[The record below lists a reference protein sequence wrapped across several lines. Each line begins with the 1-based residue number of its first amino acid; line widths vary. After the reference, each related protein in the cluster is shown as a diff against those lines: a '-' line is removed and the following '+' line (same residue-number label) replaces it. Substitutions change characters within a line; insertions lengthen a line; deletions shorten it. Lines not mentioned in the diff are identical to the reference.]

1 MMGAVNR
8 GREWIGSA
16 SKNRFTSPSL
26 QQVLQGQVMAAAW
39 QGQVMAAAWQGQV
52 MAAAW
57 QGQVM
62 AAAWQGQVMAAAWQG
77 QCGSREQ
84 PREGGWR
91 GRDTRSRASW
101 LRDSRSAILFAGP
114 PLSPRIPPTPA
125 ARSRHRRVPRWR
137 SSSHSKALFARSG
150 TDFLS
155 AMPGGRAV
163 RVLNVAEKP
172 SVARA
177 VAEIL
182 ARYGGGGVR
191 SREGRSVYNRIF
203 EFTKWHACDPLQLFD
218 APVYKAIPQL
228 FDASMHKAIPLVG
241 WEGLAGCVLTP
252 GTDRQ
257 GGTGGVALS
266 SKFPSSPAIP
276 LHHPDKAALEV
287 TLREEARRS
296 EQLVL
301 WLDCDREGE
310 NIAYEVMQEIDLR
323 IGASFTR
330 FQTMLLQNRF
340 DLPSPSADRKPVISY
355 GPCQVGPGQVG
366 PGQVGG
372 TWAGGTWAGGTW
384 AGGTCGQVG
393 PGQVGPGQMG
403 PGQVGP
409 GQVGPGQV
417 GSGQVG
423 PGQAGSPPHAGLCG
437 GALLGHTG
445 ARDETR
451 GVFLPSPC
459 SVCLP
464 VPYLPAF
471 LAPHPSFI
479 RQFPTLGFV
488 VERYWDILAHVEEP
502 FWAIHC
508 RHVQHSPPP
517 ATSAEFSW
525 QRGRLFDHHIAA
537 TLFEMCLD
545 NPVATVTSFLHVP
558 ALHWQVMEVAGS
570 ERCKFPPFPLNTV
583 ELQKRASRFLRMASE
598 HTMKIAEELYQQGF
612 MSYPRT
618 ETDSFP
624 PSMDLQALVS
634 EQASNSAWGDYAQRL
649 LDPAA
654 NLWRT
659 PGSGGHDDKAHP
671 PIHPTRASP
680 HGEPNWSQDHKVV
693 CLKAHPSMHPPHEG
707 AAPGA
712 GAWAREVEPE
722 AQGTC
727 GWSPKHKVRVGGAR
741 STSLTVPAAATNIIW
756 QLPTSSGSYQHHLA
770 ATNIIWQLP
779 TSSGSYQH
787 HLAATNIIWH
797 TVEEEVSY
805 NRLYELVVRHFLA
818 TVSQPAVGFETI
830 VTVDIAGE
838 AFSARGLMIT
848 ARNYLNVY
856 RYDSWGT
863 SRNYLD
869 VYRYDSWGAHT
880 LPAFQTGQQF
890 TPTDLELRS
899 GRTEPPPLLS
909 EADLLG
915 LMDKAGIGTDA
926 TMHDHIKKLLDRCY
940 ATKDA
945 NIRFKPTPLGE
956 ALVLGY
962 DNMGYELWKPH
973 LNADLCEN
981 PISFSYCLIQGE
993 ALVLGYDN
1001 MGYEL
1006 WKPHLRALMERDMRL
1021 VSEGRKSKAQVLA
1034 DTLRATKAAF
1044 MDAREQQQKLIDA
1057 LALFFER

>member
-1 MMGAVNR
+1 
-8 GREWIGSA
+8 
-16 SKNRFTSPSL
+16 
-26 QQVLQGQVMAAAW
+26 
-39 QGQVMAAAWQGQV
+39 
-52 MAAAW
+52 
-57 QGQVM
+57 
-62 AAAWQGQVMAAAWQG
+62 
-77 QCGSREQ
+77 
-84 PREGGWR
+84 
-91 GRDTRSRASW
+91 
-101 LRDSRSAILFAGP
+101 
-114 PLSPRIPPTPA
+114 
-125 ARSRHRRVPRWR
+125 
-137 SSSHSKALFARSG
+137 
-150 TDFLS
+150 
-155 AMPGGRAV
+155 MPGGRAV

-203 EFTKWHACDPLQLFD
+203 EFTYTMNNQPCDMAMTSVTGHLMEMDFQDPFRKWHACDPLQLFD
-218 APVYKAIPQL
+218 APVYKAIPQ
-228 FDASMHKAIPLVG
+228 
-241 WEGLAGCVLTP
+241 
-252 GTDRQ
+252 
-257 GGTGGVALS
+257 
-266 SKFPSSPAIP
+266 
-276 LHHPDKAALEV
+276 DKAALEV

-310 NIAYEVMQEIDLR
+310 NIAYEVMQVCLAANSRLAVFRAHFSALVDRDIHHAAQNLGRPNSNFADAVDARQEIDLR

-340 DLPSPSADRKPVISY
+340 ALPSPSADRKPVISY
-355 GPCQVGPGQVG
+355 GPC
-366 PGQVGG
+366 
-372 TWAGGTWAGGTW
+372 
-384 AGGTCGQVG
+384 
-393 PGQVGPGQMG
+393 
-403 PGQVGP
+403 
-409 GQVGPGQV
+409 
-417 GSGQVG
+417 
-423 PGQAGSPPHAGLCG
+423 
-437 GALLGHTG
+437 
-445 ARDETR
+445 
-451 GVFLPSPC
+451 
-459 SVCLP
+459 
-464 VPYLPAF
+464 
-471 LAPHPSFI
+471 
-479 RQFPTLGFV
+479 QFPTLGFV

-545 NPVATVTSFLHVP
+545 NPVAT
-558 ALHWQVMEVAGS
+558 VMEVAGS

-680 HGEPNWSQDHKVV
+680 HGEPNWSQDHK
-693 CLKAHPSMHPPHEG
+693 
-707 AAPGA
+707 
-712 GAWAREVEPE
+712 
-722 AQGTC
+722 
-727 GWSPKHKVRVGGAR
+727 
-741 STSLTVPAAATNIIW
+741 
-756 QLPTSSGSYQHHLA
+756 
-770 ATNIIWQLP
+770 
-779 TSSGSYQH
+779 
-787 HLAATNIIWH
+787 
-797 TVEEEVSY
+797 
-805 NRLYELVVRHFLA
+805 RLYELVVRHFLA

-848 ARNYLNVY
+848 A
-856 RYDSWGT
+856 
-863 SRNYLD
+863 RNYLD

-973 LNADLCEN
+973 L
-981 PISFSYCLIQGE
+981 
-993 ALVLGYDN
+993 
-1001 MGYEL
+1001 
-1006 WKPHLRALMERDMRL
+1006 RALMERDMRL